1 VLFVAHSVAQDKLGP
16 LGPEETVE
24 LGELRLYYSFAFIG
38 LRYSCWSVQ
47 GGSEGRE
54 GFEMAD
60 PARQTLAD
68 GLPRLRNRIQ
78 KIRNRKENIGE
89 QNTKAALIDPLLSAL
104 GWDMEDIDEV
114 SREYRRKPQD
124 NPVDYALFMLRSP
137 RLFVE
142 AKGLEKDLSDRKWI
156 SQILGYATVVG
167 VEWCILT
174 NGDEYRLYNA
184 HAPVDVEQKL
194 FRVVRISESDQ
205 NEYTLETLQLLS
217 KEKMGD
223 NLLNVLWKA
232 HFIDRHVSQA
242 LGDLLQ
248 NEDAGLIRLIKK
260 RTPELAPAEIRESLK
275 RADIHIDFPVVS
287 VSSRSVAE
295 ETLDEAAPT
304 TELVEKGERWQKTI
318 NTPGVQVIDLIR
330 ADLIQPPLRL
340 EKEYKGR
347 HLEAVIQQDGTILF
361 DGQTYEN
368 PSPAAGFARKSII
381 GGPTGSKGYPSTNG
395 WRFWKYHD
403 PQTGRLEEINVLRQR
418 YLTRQRQGASS

>member
-1 VLFVAHSVAQDKLGP
+1 
-16 LGPEETVE
+16 
-24 LGELRLYYSFAFIG
+24 
-38 LRYSCWSVQ
+38 
-47 GGSEGRE
+47 
-54 GFEMAD
+54 MAD
-60 PARQTLAD
+60 PARQTVAD
-68 GLPRLRNRIQ
+68 VLPRLRNRIQ
-78 KIRNRKENIGE
+78 KIRTRKENVGE

-104 GWDMEDIDEV
+104 GWDIEDIDEV

-194 FRVVRISESDQ
+194 FRAVRLSEADQ
-205 NEYTLETLQLLS
+205 DEYTLETLELLS

-242 LGDLLQ
+242 LGELLQ
-248 NEDAGLIRLIKK
+248 NDDTGLIRLIRK
-260 RTPELAPAEIRESLK
+260 RTPELAPSEIRESLK

-287 VSSRSVAE
+287 VSSRSAAREAE
-295 ETLDEAAPT
+295 DEAVPT
-304 TELVEKGERWQKTI
+304 TEVVEKEERQQKTI
-318 NTPGVQVIDLIR
+318 NIPGVQVVDLVR
-330 ADLIQPPLRL
+330 ANVIQPPLKL
-340 EKEYKGR
+340 EKQYKGQQ
-347 HLEAVIQQDGTILF
+347 LEAVIQQDGTILF
-361 DGQTYEN
+361 DGETYRN
-368 PSPAAGFARKSII
+368 LSPAAGFARKSII
-381 GGPTGSKGYPSTNG
+381 GRPVGSKGYPPTNG
-395 WRFWKYHD
+395 WTFWKYHD
-403 PQTGRLEEINVLRQR
+403 PQTGRLEEIDVLRQR
-418 YLTRQRQGASS
+418 YLAGQSQD